1 MFKLIVLWLTANKK
15 TRDAAISVLE
25 GKCHARTFPKKRGDK
40 GFSLV
45 EGVKG

>member
-25 GKCHARTFPKKRGDK
+25 GKAHARRYGRGKGLKVKRQ
-40 GFSLV
+40 
-45 EGVKG
+45 EGIL

>member
-25 GKCHARTFPKKRGDK
+25 GKCHARTFPKRKGDRGMM
-40 GFSLV
+40 LV
-45 EGVKG
+45 KGVKG

>member
-40 GFSLV
+40 WLTLAK
-45 EGVKG
+45 GVQE